1 MLARTATAW
10 LAAAGMFLQS
20 NFAIGDGVGQGIEAF
35 ARGDYA
41 AAHASFAVA
50 GEDGDSRASPWLA
63 ADYYVGWGAKANDM
77 LAQRWLETAKNQS
90 AADDLEQAVDHWRK
104 LADAGDPSGTVA
116 LGRAYENG
124 IGVTASP
131 VEAYRLY
138 KIAADRGH
146 ARGQY
151 ALAAMYASGVGVK
164 ADSKEAMRLFN
175 LAAAQGDDWSQYQI
189 GGAFLTGT
197 GVRRN
202 LRTAS
207 EWLTR
212 AAQAGNALAMYNLA
226 VMYDQGDGVR
236 QDYAEAYRWYK
247 QAAIHGVPNAQNNLA
262 VLHYRG
268 QGVAKDV
275 GAAFEFSTIARDQGS
290 LAGPSDG
297 TFDFAYRTIQA
308 ELSEPER
315 RAAVFHLGERC
326 RDGDSL
332 PRDAIQ
338 AYRYMTIAIN
348 SEPEA
353 ALKEQRTRIRD
364 AMAATMRGAQVA
376 RAQSLAESAGPS

>member
-1 MLARTATAW
+1 MPARIATAW
-10 LAAAGMFLQS
+10 LAAAGMLLS
-20 NFAIGDGVGQGIEAF
+20 MNCATGDEIGQGIEAF

-41 AAHASFAVA
+41 SAHTSFAIV
-50 GEDGDSRASPWLA
+50 GEDGDPRAAPWLA
-63 ADYYVGWGAKANDM
+63 ANYFLGWGVTANEM
-77 LAQRWLETAKNQS
+77 LAQRWLDTAKNQAS
-90 AADDLEQAVDHWRK
+90 GEDLEQAVQQWRK
-104 LADAGDPSGTVA
+104 LADAGDPSGIVA
-116 LGRAYENG
+116 VGRAYENG

-138 KIAADRGH
+138 KVAADRGH

-202 LRTAS
+202 FRTAS

-226 VMYDQGDGVR
+226 VMYDQGDGMR

-247 QAAIHGVPNAQNNLA
+247 QAATRGVPNAQNNLA

-268 QGVAKDV
+268 QGVAKDL
-275 GAAFEFSTIARDQGS
+275 GAAYEFSTIARDQGS

-297 TFDFAYRTIQA
+297 TFEFAHRKIQA
-308 ELSEPER
+308 ELSEAER

-326 RDGDSL
+326 RDGDSV
-332 PRDAIQ
+332 PRDAVQ

-353 ALKEQRTRIRD
+353 ALKEHRTKIRD
-364 AMAATMRGAQVA
+364 AMAATMRGAQVT
-376 RAQSLAESAGPS
+376 RAQSLAESAGPP

>member
-1 MLARTATAW
+1 MLARIAAAW
-10 LAAAGMFLQS
+10 LAAASVFLPV
-20 NFAIGDGVGQGIEAF
+20 NVTMGDDVGQGIEAF

-50 GEDGDSRASPWLA
+50 SEDGDPGAAPWLA
-63 ADYYVGWGAKANDM
+63 TDYYLGWGVKANEM
-77 LAQRWLETAKNQS
+77 LAQRWLDAAKNQTTP
-90 AADDLEQAVDHWRK
+90 DDLAQAVLHWRR
-104 LADAGDPSGTVA
+104 LADAGDPSGAVA

-138 KIAADRGH
+138 RIAAERGH

-151 ALAAMYASGVGVK
+151 ALASMYASGVGVK

-189 GGAFLTGT
+189 GGAFVTGT

-202 LRTAS
+202 FRTAA

-236 QDYAEAYRWYK
+236 QDFAEAFRWYK
-247 QAAIHGVPNAQNNLA
+247 QAATQGVPNAQNNLA

-275 GAAFEFSTIARDQGS
+275 GAAYEFSTIAHDQES

-332 PRDAIQ
+332 PRDAVQ

-348 SEPEA
+348 SEPEV
-353 ALKEQRTRIRD
+353 ALKEQRTKARD

-376 RAQSLAESAGPS
+376 RALSLAESAGPP